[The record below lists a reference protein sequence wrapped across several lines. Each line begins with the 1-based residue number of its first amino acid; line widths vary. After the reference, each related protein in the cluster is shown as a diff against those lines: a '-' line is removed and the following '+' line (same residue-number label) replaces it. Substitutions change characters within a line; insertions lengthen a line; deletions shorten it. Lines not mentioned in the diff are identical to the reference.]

1 MHIPIYRGAH
11 TPYIMGYTYVADNAP
26 CVNKKEGTKSRKK
39 KRTTRHNVFYFIIMT
54 TTCLCMCVHVHTIV
68 VYMYIYIVYVGLDI
82 ADSVDVSS
90 ADDAKC
96 LGTELRL

>member
-1 MHIPIYRGAH
+1 
-11 TPYIMGYTYVADNAP
+11 MGYIYVADNAP

-39 KRTTRHNVFYFIIMT
+39 KENDATQCILFYYYDHNMF
-54 TTCLCMCVHVHTIV
+54 VHVCT
-68 VYMYIYIVYVGLDI
+68 YMCILLSYICIYIVYVGLDI

>member
-1 MHIPIYRGAH
+1 
-11 TPYIMGYTYVADNAP
+11 
-26 CVNKKEGTKSRKK
+26 
-39 KRTTRHNVFYFIIMT
+39 
-54 TTCLCMCVHVHTIV
+54 MCVHVHTIV